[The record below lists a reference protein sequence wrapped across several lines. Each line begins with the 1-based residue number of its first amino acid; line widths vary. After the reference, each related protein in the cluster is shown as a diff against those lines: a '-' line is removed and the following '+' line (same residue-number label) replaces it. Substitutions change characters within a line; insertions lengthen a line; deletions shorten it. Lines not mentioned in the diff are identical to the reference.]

1 MHHNMYVKNIR
12 QLCIYIYIQITVYMF
27 VEGYE
32 IGETKEIV
40 FVSKNIDDYIRK
52 VFMISVQHK

>member
-1 MHHNMYVKNIR
+1 MNHVRENMR
-12 QLCIYIYIQITVYMF
+12 QLYIYIFKLPFTCLLKDI
-27 VEGYE
+27 E

>member
-1 MHHNMYVKNIR
+1 MYVKI
-12 QLCIYIYIQITVYMF
+12 CDSYIYIFKLPFTCLLKDI
-27 VEGYE
+27 E

>member
-1 MHHNMYVKNIR
+1 
-12 QLCIYIYIQITVYMF
+12 MF

-52 VFMISVQHK
+52 GIHDQCTAQITFLLGVGVF